1 MRIELDRLKEF
12 NGRFSHVYQ
21 AGELL
26 LDEKDAR
33 MAGPAEVQGT
43 IDRRGNEVE
52 LRGSLRA
59 KIDVPCG
66 RCLQPVALP
75 VNTEFQER
83 FTPAV
88 SWRAEPQ
95 HELSEVDLNLSVFDG
110 EAIDIDE
117 LVREEI
123 LLAIPGHILCSED
136 CRGLCPNC
144 GEDRNVSSCQCDVAE
159 VESRWQGLENLR
171 F

>member
-1 MRIELDRLKEF
+1 MRIELDKLKELS
-12 NGRFSHVYQ
+12 GRFSHMYH

-26 LDEKDAR
+26 LDEKEAS
-33 MAGPAEVQGT
+33 MAEPAEVQGT
-43 IDRRGNEVE
+43 INRRGNEVE

-59 KIDVPCG
+59 KIEVSCG
-66 RCLQPVALP
+66 RCLKPVALP
-75 VNTEFQER
+75 VSTEFQER

-95 HELSEVDLNLSVFDG
+95 HELSEEDLNLSVFDG
-110 EAIDIDE
+110 EAINLDE

-123 LLAIPGHILCSED
+123 LLAIPGHVLCSED
-136 CRGLCPNC
+136 CKGLCPNC
-144 GEDRNVSSCQCDVAE
+144 GGDRNIGSCQCEVTE

>member
-1 MRIELDRLKEF
+1 MRIEPDKLKEL
-12 NGRFSHVYQ
+12 GVRFSHVYQ
-21 AGELL
+21 PGELL
-26 LDEKDAR
+26 LDEKDAQ

-52 LRGSLRA
+52 LRGSLSA

-95 HELSEVDLNLSVFDG
+95 HELSEEDLNLSVFDG
-110 EAIDIDE
+110 EAIDVDE

-123 LLAIPGHILCSED
+123 LLAIPGQILCSED

-144 GEDRNVSSCQCDVAE
+144 GVDRNVSNCQCEVAE